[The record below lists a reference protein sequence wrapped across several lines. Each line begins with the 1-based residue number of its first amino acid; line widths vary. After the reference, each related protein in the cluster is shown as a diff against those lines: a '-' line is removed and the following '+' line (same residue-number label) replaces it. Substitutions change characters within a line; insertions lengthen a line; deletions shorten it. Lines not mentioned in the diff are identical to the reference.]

1 MSKNKI
7 ELIYFKENKI
17 FNVVN
22 SPMKRNWMNETDSS
36 YAYKCV
42 PLNAANQYG
51 WNVLCPI
58 DFTAEWNGGQ
68 KRQDI
73 KVSVLNDDN
82 DDEDLVGSHFGH
94 GVLTFY
100 PDFIVRT
107 NKNTSLYIRGV
118 PNLASNGIQ
127 PLDAIV
133 ETDWLPF
140 TFTYNLRFT
149 RPGKIRFYK
158 DQPIFNF
165 FPLERNYIQS
175 FEAKTSKIEEHPD
188 LNKEFEIYSNFRNFQ
203 LKTNDTTNTG
213 LYGKMESPIKKYD
226 VENHEKIIKLSKFN
240 TEEDYDG

>member
-1 MSKNKI
+1 MFNKSI
-7 ELIYFKENKI
+7 ELIYLKDHQI

-22 SPMKRNWMNETDSS
+22 SPIKRNWMNDTDSS

-51 WNVLCPI
+51 WNVLSPI
-58 DFTAEWNGGQ
+58 EFTAEWNGGQ

-73 KVSVLNDDN
+73 KISVLGSND

-94 GVLTFY
+94 GILTFY
-100 PDFIVRT
+100 PDFIIRT

-140 TFTYNLRFT
+140 TFTFNLRFT
-149 RPGKIRFYK
+149 RPGKIKFYR
-158 DQPIFNF
+158 DQPLFNF
-165 FPLERNYIQS
+165 FPIERNYIQN
-175 FEAKTSKIEEHPD
+175 FEAKVSNIKEHQT
-188 LNKEFEIYSNFRNFQ
+188 LNKEFESYSRARNLQ
-203 LKTNDTTNTG
+203 LSIGDNKNSG
-213 LYGKMESPIKKYD
+213 SYGRMETPTKKYD
-226 VENHEKIIKLSKFN
+226 VENHEKIIKLSKFKM
-240 TEEDYDG
+240 EDDRYE